1 MLKYLERMLGK
12 PIKYYETL
20 MSSKAENFAVKEI
33 DIEKVINALQP
44 HIITAKTYNID
55 IVNDDSQEIKNHLQ
69 IPKNKKK
76 EPLPLIGTFKIDNEI
91 LFLFVNKDKVVKDS
105 TNYNLLIEKADNF
118 VKDNNI
124 KLDQP
129 KGVNSDT
136 VPIWEEIIH
145 RFPDIHQLILSLNPQ
160 NPWTLYKK
168 AIINHKI
175 VDKDV
180 VLGGYPQ
187 WRINNVDFRKIKKL
201 NYLME
206 YKIDEKNFSIYF
218 FKDPNTQEI
227 ITIEQK
233 D

>member
-1 MLKYLERMLGK
+1 MLKYLERILGK

-20 MSSKAENFAVKEI
+20 MSSKTENFAVKEN
-33 DIEKVINALQP
+33 DIQKVLNALQP

-55 IVNDDSQEIKNHLQ
+55 IEIDDSLEINSHLQ

-76 EPLPLIGTFKIDNEI
+76 EPLPLIGTFKKDNEI
-91 LFLFVNKDKVVKDS
+91 LFLFVNQEKVVKDF
-105 TNYNLLIEKADNF
+105 TNCCLLIEKADNLTN
-118 VKDNNI
+118 DRNI
-124 KLDQP
+124 KLDEP

-145 RFPDIHQLILSLNPQ
+145 RFPEIHKLILSLNPQ

-168 AIINHKI
+168 AVKNHKI

-206 YKIDEKNFSIYF
+206 YKIDEKN
-218 FKDPNTQEI
+218 
-227 ITIEQK
+227 
-233 D
+233 